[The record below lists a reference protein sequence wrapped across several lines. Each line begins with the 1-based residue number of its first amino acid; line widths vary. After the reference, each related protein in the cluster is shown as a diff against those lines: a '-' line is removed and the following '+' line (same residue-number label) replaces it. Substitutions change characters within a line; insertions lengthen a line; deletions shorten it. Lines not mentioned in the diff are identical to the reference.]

1 MRNELELIMLV
12 VVIGRVLTLN
22 FQLST
27 FNFYK
32 YGIYSTADC
41 GLFERSG

>member
-1 MRNELELIMLV
+1 MRNEELGMGNELELIMLV

-41 GLFERSG
+41 

>member
-1 MRNELELIMLV
+1 MRNEEWGMRNELELIMLV

-41 GLFERSG
+41 

>member
-27 FNFYK
+27 FNFQF
-32 YGIYSTADC
+32 
-41 GLFERSG
+41 L

>member
-1 MRNELELIMLV
+1 MGNELELIMLV

-27 FNFYK
+27 LNFYK
-32 YGIYSTADC
+32 YGIYGTAD
-41 GLFERSG
+41 S